1 MKTLALILLISS
13 LMVAPLLAA
22 GAESAK
28 TTHRSAIIGSL
39 NMGVKSDNDGLR
51 TSAAVV
57 VKQLIDNSIIRADEF
72 SSLMIPLLRML
83 ENGKTE
89 EERIAAAVAL
99 GSLDNAIGIYRLRGS
114 AKFDESEKVRS
125 VSKNLYYFYH
135 IAHHSTYFLDF

>member
-1 MKTLALILLISS
+1 MKTLAMVLLLSS
-13 LMVAPLLAA
+13 LLTAPLLAA

-28 TTHRSAIIGSL
+28 ITKKAAIVQTL
-39 NMGVKSDNDGLR
+39 NMAILSENDGLR

-57 VKQLIDNSIIRADEF
+57 IKEVIDKSVVTADEV

-89 EERIAAAVAL
+89 DERIAAAVAL
-99 GSLDNAIGIYRLRGS
+99 GSLDNAICIYRLRGS
-114 AKFDESEKVRS
+114 AKFDESEKVRA

-135 IAHHSTYFLDF
+135 TSHHSKYFLDF

>member
-1 MKTLALILLISS
+1 MKTLLMVLLLSS
-13 LMVAPLLAA
+13 LLTAPLLAA

-28 TTHRSAIIGSL
+28 LTKKAAIVQTL
-39 NMGVKSDNDGLR
+39 NMAILSENDGLR

-57 VKQLIDNSIIRADEF
+57 VKQVIDNSIITVDEA

-89 EERIAAAVAL
+89 DERIAAAVAL
-99 GSLDNAIGIYRLRGS
+99 SSLDNAICIYRLRGS
-114 AKFDESEKVRS
+114 ARFDESEKVRS

-135 IAHHSTYFLDF
+135 TSHHSTYFLDF

>member
-1 MKTLALILLISS
+1 MKTLVMVLLLSS
-13 LMVAPLLAA
+13 LLTAPLLAA

-28 TTHRSAIIGSL
+28 ITKKAAVVQTL
-39 NMGVKSDNDGLR
+39 NMAILSENDGLR

-57 VKQLIDNSIIRADEF
+57 VKEVIDKSVVTVDEA

-99 GSLDNAIGIYRLRGS
+99 ASLDNAICIYRLRGS
-114 AKFDESEKVRS
+114 AKFDKSEKVRS
-125 VSKNLYYFYH
+125 VSKNIYYFYH
-135 IAHHSTYFLDF
+135 TSHQSTYFLDF